1 MVLSALEDLRIFK
14 LWSIGVTA
22 QCRLRALWMMWECEK
37 NALRASWSMTWIRRS
52 LQRVSTC
59 KQPTLYP
66 ASPQTLVTLAQI
78 SPVPDSLLWSRIVSF
93 RLSWWWEILILLWL
107 SVRISLKVMALKS
120 QCWKWIASWLLA
132 TYWADLSVSCRLPS
146 EWICNPIST
155 RVNDPPHTQVEL
167 SVCSGL
173 LVTFVNGLGVLLVPT
188 ARGHHIW
195 GKGCPLPCGW
205 S

>member
-78 SPVPDSLLWSRIVSF
+78 SPAPDSLLWSWTVSF

-107 SVRISLKVMALKS
+107 SVRISLKVMAVKS
-120 QCWKWIASWLLA
+120 QCGNGWLLGFWLL
-132 TYWADLSVSCRLPS
+132 TGLISLFLADCLLNKHAIQFLP
-146 EWICNPIST
+146 
-155 RVNDPPHTQVEL
+155 EL
-167 SVCSGL
+167 MTHPMLKLNYRCVQA
-173 LVTFVNGLGVLLVPT
+173 F
-188 ARGHHIW
+188 W
-195 GKGCPLPCGW
+195 
-205 S
+205 